1 MATRYV
7 PSEELGELIQ
17 EILDSDVDDLGEIED
32 RIHEDAAKTAEGEL
46 TPEADAHLSELVFAK
61 AALAIRQNDVP
72 GYDAAVLVI
81 GLLSSVMILSGEK
94 EG

>member
-1 MATRYV
+1 MVTRYV
-7 PSEELGELIQ
+7 PSEELGKLIQ

-32 RIHEDAAKTAEGEL
+32 RIHEDAAKTAGGEL
-46 TPEADAHLSELVFAK
+46 TPEADTHQSELAFAK

-94 EG
+94 ED